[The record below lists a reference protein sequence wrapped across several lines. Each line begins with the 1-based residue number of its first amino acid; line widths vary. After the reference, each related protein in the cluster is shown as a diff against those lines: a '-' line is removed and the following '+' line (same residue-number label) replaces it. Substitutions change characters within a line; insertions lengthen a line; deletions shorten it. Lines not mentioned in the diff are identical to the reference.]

1 MPYIGEPYDESYYIG
16 DRPEG
21 YTDITDIRYWPL
33 IVDDIEDRLGLI
45 AGLTVL
51 DLGCAYGGLAAELTA
66 RGANV
71 IGVDISLHAVSV
83 AQTRFPGI
91 TFVQSDGLN
100 LPFANKFFDLVI
112 TSRVS
117 TCMPD
122 VDTLKDLVRELRRK
136 VKSQGAAYI
145 LEDLTNI
152 YYFTITAEQWQ
163 TEVASLFPG
172 KDTEVT
178 LVGHRLPADVR
189 IVVT

>member
-1 MPYIGEPYDESYYIG
+1 MTYIGEPYDESYYIG
-16 DRPEG
+16 NRPEG
-21 YTDITDIRYWPL
+21 YTDITDIRYWSL
-33 IVDDIEDRLGLI
+33 IVDDIEARLGPI
-45 AGLTVL
+45 AGLGVL
-51 DLGCAYGGLAAELTA
+51 DLGCAYGGLAAELAA

-100 LPFANKFFDLVI
+100 LPFANNFFDLAVA
-112 TSRVS
+112 SRIS

-122 VDTLKDLVRELRRK
+122 IATLKDLVREIRRK
-136 VKSQGAAYI
+136 VKAQGAAYI

-152 YYFTITAEQWQ
+152 FYFTITEEQWQ
-163 TEVASLFPG
+163 TEVSSLFPG
-172 KDTEVT
+172 KDVEVV
-178 LVGHRLPADVR
+178 LVGDRLPADVR